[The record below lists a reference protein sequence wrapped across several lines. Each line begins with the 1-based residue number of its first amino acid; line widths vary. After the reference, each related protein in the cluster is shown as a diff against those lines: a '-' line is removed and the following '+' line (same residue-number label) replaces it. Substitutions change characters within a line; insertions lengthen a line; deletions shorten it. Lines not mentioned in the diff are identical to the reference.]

1 VSFDKILKQS
11 DRNTLKNIAL
21 EARRVF
27 IKRTMHRQSYQS
39 IQFSSSAMHYAA
51 ASGEIDTFKKLF
63 DVAIIKSPR

>member
-1 VSFDKILKQS
+1 MKQS
-11 DRNTLKNIAL
+11 DKNALKNMAL

-27 IKRTMHRQSYQS
+27 SNRTMWDQSYQS